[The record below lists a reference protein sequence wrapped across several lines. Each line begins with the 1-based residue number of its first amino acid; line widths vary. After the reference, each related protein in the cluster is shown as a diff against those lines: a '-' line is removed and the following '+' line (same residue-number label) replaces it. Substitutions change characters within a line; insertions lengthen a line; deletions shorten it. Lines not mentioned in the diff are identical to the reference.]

1 MSAPSM
7 ATPFHDLA
15 RKRDLWWQFTIR
27 TVELRH
33 RGSYLGIVWAVLTPL
48 LMLGLYY
55 VVFGQIFGGSF
66 GVLPDETRTD
76 YALAFFLG
84 LILHQVTSETLS
96 LAPGIILA
104 NPNLVKKV
112 VFPLDLLP
120 LAQLG
125 ASWFNLLISI
135 TLMVLGAV
143 ALGRGV
149 TIAGLVWLPV
159 ILLPLLLLTAGL
171 GWLFAALGVFFF
183 ATSAKSCPSSA
194 KSCFTRAPWFIR
206 SRKSQPR
213 FGRFSNGTPCC
224 TRSNWPAMRWCG
236 IPRST

>member
-1 MSAPSM
+1 M

-112 VFPLDLLP
+112 VQDLIEHGEVRRAFLGIMIQDVNSE
-120 LAQLG
+120 LAQKLELKLSQGVYVNEVLADG
-125 ASWFNLLISI
+125 A
-135 TLMVLGAV
+135 AQ
-143 ALGRGV
+143 A
-149 TIAGLVWLPV
+149 AGMLTGDIVVRVNGINIKSVPELQEQIGSRNPGDEV
-159 ILLPLLLLTAGL
+159 ILT
-171 GWLFAALGVFFF
+171 VF
-183 ATSAKSCPSSA
+183 
-194 KSCFTRAPWFIR
+194 R
-206 SRKSQPR
+206 
-213 FGRFSNGTPCC
+213 NGQQKDL
-224 TRSNWPAMRWCG
+224 N
-236 IPRST
+236 IKLKE